1 MSFPAEGIESAYKN
15 SIDDVRVYFDTKHP
29 DHYVI
34 INISQRHY
42 NVSKLNDR
50 VSLLKIFSLVESF
63 NSANGNVIGLFMA
76 VVFKTYCNSIMLL

>member
-1 MSFPAEGIESAYKN
+1 MTDPIVFFFINFFLFISFISVSVMSFPAEGIESTYKN
-15 SIDDVRVYFDTKHP
+15 SIDDVREYFDTKHP

-50 VSLLKIFSLVESF
+50 VS
-63 NSANGNVIGLFMA
+63 
-76 VVFKTYCNSIMLL
+76 

>member
-29 DHYVI
+29 DRYVI
-34 INISQRHY
+34 MNISQRQY

-50 VSLLKIFSLVESF
+50 VSVSYHNLIRSHSLYHILL
-63 NSANGNVIGLFMA
+63 
-76 VVFKTYCNSIMLL
+76 